1 MKLSLLNLKQA
12 GLAIMTLGIFSLAA
26 CNNSN
31 EDKNDV
37 RTTTPPAD
45 TSTTVIPSTKTDTTG
60 MTTAKKIGKVSIT
73 PVTVDKSGSMKTDD
87 KGYYN
92 YTETAPAFP
101 GGHSAL
107 ENYIMNNL
115 EYPQDAIDNNIEG
128 TVFVMFTIDE
138 NGKVGNA
145 KTSGTAM
152 GYGLEEEAVRVV
164 NGMSAWTPGTTKGK
178 KTKAWYTIPITY
190 KLES

>member
-1 MKLSLLNLKQA
+1 MKVSLLNLKQA
-12 GLAIMTLGIFSLAA
+12 GVAALTWGIITAMA
-26 CNNSN
+26 CNNN
-31 EDKNDV
+31 KQEDNV
-37 RTTTPPAD
+37 TTTTLPAD
-45 TSTTVIPSTKTDTTG
+45 TSTTLIPSTKTDTTQ

-73 PVTVDKSGSMKTDD
+73 PVKVDKTGALKTDD

-92 YTETAPAFP
+92 YTETTPAFP
-101 GGHSAL
+101 GGQSAL

-115 EYPQDAIDNNIEG
+115 EYPQDAIDNNVEG
-128 TVFVMFTIDE
+128 TVYVMFTIDE

-145 KTSGTAM
+145 KSSGTTL
-152 GYGLEEEAVRVV
+152 GYGLEEEAIRVV

-178 KTKAWYTIPITY
+178 KAKAWYTIPITY